1 LIFSNEKTKNRAA
14 ARAKNRAIQPGYHYL
29 CSKKKDMKFPHPV
42 PVKELAARLN
52 AEIIGDAEALA
63 LGLNEVHHVAPGD
76 ITFVD
81 VAKYFEKALRSAASV
96 ILLNE
101 RTAAPRGKTLL
112 LCEKPFDAYNQ
123 LALEYRP
130 MQPLSSNI
138 SESAEIGE
146 GTHIEPNA
154 VIGQQVRIGR
164 NCHIGANA
172 FIAEH
177 TVIGDRVLIQPGAI
191 IGTEAFYY
199 KKTAEGF
206 VKWRSCGRVVIEDDV
221 EIGAGCTVNK
231 GVSSDTTIG
240 AGTKLDSQ
248 VHVGHDVRIG
258 RRCLIA
264 AQVGIGG
271 NTVIGNEVT
280 LYGQAGVAQNIR
292 IGDKAIISA
301 KAGVS
306 KDLDGGKLYF
316 GIPATEARVAYRE
329 LAALR
334 LLPEFFAEYYKS

>member
-1 LIFSNEKTKNRAA
+1 
-14 ARAKNRAIQPGYHYL
+14 
-29 CSKKKDMKFPHPV
+29 MKFPHPV
-42 PVKELAARLN
+42 PVRELAARLN

-63 LGLNEVHHVAPGD
+63 TGLNEVHHVGPGD

-81 VAKYFEKALRSAASV
+81 VAKYFEKALRSAATV

-101 RTAAPRGKTLL
+101 RAAAPRGKTLL
-112 LCEKPFDAYNQ
+112 LCKDPFEAYNQ

-130 MQPLSSNI
+130 MLPLTANI
-138 SESAEIGE
+138 SDTAEIGR

-154 VIGQQVRIGR
+154 VIGPHVRIGR

-172 FIAEH
+172 VIAEH

-206 VKWRSCGRVVIEDDV
+206 TKWRSCGRVVIEDDV

-271 NTVIGNEVT
+271 NTIIGDEVT